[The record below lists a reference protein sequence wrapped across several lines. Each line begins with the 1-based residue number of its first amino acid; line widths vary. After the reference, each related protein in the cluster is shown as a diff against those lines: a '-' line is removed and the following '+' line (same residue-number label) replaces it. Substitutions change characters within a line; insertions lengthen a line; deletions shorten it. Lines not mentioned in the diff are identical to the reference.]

1 MEKANGRHALELEC
15 QTHNSENRLIKPGRP
30 QANGMIERFNSRIRD
45 VFVTGRYESS
55 KEDLE

>member
-1 MEKANGRHALELEC
+1 
-15 QTHNSENRLIKPGRP
+15 
-30 QANGMIERFNSRIRD
+30 MIERFNSRIRD